1 MRGSDVF
8 FDDRRALYLCEDAI
22 GALRRAPM
30 TNSHEHISFEHLVD
44 LVDGRLS
51 DPDHARAHLAGCQLC
66 GDLHAQIEH
75 LVSTMRAGLLEDP
88 PPSVV
93 AAALLAFRRRKVK
106 SASPI
111 RRILA
116 LLTFESSGLVPAYG
130 LRAGQSEDRHL
141 VFRAGE
147 IDVQIDARP
156 ADGAW
161 AISGQVLGPCS
172 GGTVVLSGAAR
183 PVSTPLTDLCEFALP
198 PTESGVYEVTI
209 ALDDVEI
216 VLPRIVLE

>member
-1 MRGSDVF
+1 
-8 FDDRRALYLCEDAI
+8 
-22 GALRRAPM
+22 M

-44 LVDGRLS
+44 LADGRLS
-51 DPDHARAHLAGCQLC
+51 DPERACAHVAGCQSC
-66 GDLHAQIEH
+66 GAVLAQIEH
-75 LVSTMRAGLLEDP
+75 LVSTMRAGSLEDP
-88 PPSVV
+88 PPSAV
-93 AAALLAFRRRKVK
+93 AAARLAFRQRKAK
-106 SASPI
+106 AAASPI

-116 LLTFESSGLVPAYG
+116 LLAFESSGLVPAYG
-130 LRAGQSEDRHL
+130 LRASQGEDRHL

-161 AISGQVLGPCS
+161 AISGQVLGPCG

-183 PVSTPLTDLCEFALP
+183 PVSAPLTDLCEFALP
-198 PTESGVYEVTI
+198 PTEGGTYELTI

-216 VLPRIVLE
+216 VLPQIMLE